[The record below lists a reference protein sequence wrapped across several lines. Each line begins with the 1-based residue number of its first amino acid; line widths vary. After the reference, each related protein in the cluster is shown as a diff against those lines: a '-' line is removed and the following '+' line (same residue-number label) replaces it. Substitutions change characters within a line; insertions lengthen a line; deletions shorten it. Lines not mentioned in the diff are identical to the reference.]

1 MDQDE
6 GQRILAGR
14 GWLSVT
20 PPDFQRAL
28 LSRSSWHCLEAGAPI
43 QDGGEQAGELIGLAD
58 GVIALRTILGPADT
72 PIMHLSHPVFWL
84 GYVPIILGQPQR
96 IAATAKTPVCLARI
110 PQATLEKVLAEHPKW
125 WRFLL
130 QPAIFYGD
138 SSQNVAA
145 DLLIRNSERR
155 CAAVLLRL
163 SGLRFARPDDAKPV
177 EVPLTQS
184 ELAGAANLSRNSVG
198 TMVKRLAARGLI
210 EQGRQGI
217 VVRAPKALRAFVEQ
231 G

>member
-1 MDQDE
+1 MDQNE
-6 GQRILAGR
+6 GLRVLASR

-43 QDGGEQAGELIGLAD
+43 QAGGEEAGELIGLAD

-84 GYVPIILGQPQR
+84 GYVPIILGKPRR
-96 IAATAKTPVCLARI
+96 IAASAKTPVCLARI
-110 PQATLEKVLAEHPKW
+110 PQAAVKGALSAHPQW
-125 WRFLL
+125 WKYLL
-130 QPAIFYGD
+130 QPAIIYGD
-138 SSQNVAA
+138 NSQNAAA
-145 DLLIRNSERR
+145 DLLIRDSERR

-163 SGLRFARPDDAKPV
+163 SGRRFSGPDDSKPV
-177 EVPLTQS
+177 EIPLTQT

-217 VVRAPKALRAFVEQ
+217 VVCAPIALRTFVEQ